1 MKSHYPQFAAGFASF
16 LRELKGKRVVII
28 GHQRPDGDCIGSQ
41 VALCRV
47 LRSQQIDAICMN
59 PDRVPRRIKFLIGD
73 TPFFQRDEV
82 AVDGRVAIFTDCA
95 DHARAGD
102 KVRALYPEAFGCV
115 DHHMSNSGFAQHNFV
130 DTASAATAEMLA
142 GLFLDAGLPIDRITA
157 QALYTGIMTD
167 TGQFR
172 FASTSVRVFHLAAEL
187 VARGAEPSLAGQELY
202 ERESFGKLKLLQ
214 YYINSLKLE
223 CGGRV
228 CIGVLR
234 NGIFEEIGASVED
247 TEGLVDYA
255 RSIEGVEIGV
265 LIEERPGIIKASL
278 RAKHG
283 GLRMDTLAAKF
294 NGGGHASAAGL
305 NCPMTL
311 GEFYPQMLAALKQR
325 LAEVDAAN
333 PS

>member
-1 MKSHYPQFAAGFASF
+1 VKHYPQFAAPFAA
-16 LRELKGKRVVII
+16 LIQQLAGRRVVVI
-28 GHQRPDGDCIGSQ
+28 GHQRPDGDCVGSQ

-47 LRSQQIDAICMN
+47 LRARGIDAICVN
-59 PDRVPRRIKFLIGD
+59 PDRVPRRIRFLVGD
-73 TPFFQRDEV
+73 TPFFQREEV
-82 AVDGRVAIFTDCA
+82 KHDGRVPVYTDCA
-95 DHARAGD
+95 DHGRAGD
-102 KVRALYPEAFGCV
+102 RLRELYPEPFACF
-115 DHHMSNSGFAQHNFV
+115 DHHLSNHGFGKLNFV
-130 DTASAATAEMLA
+130 DTASAATAELLA
-142 GLFLDAGLPIDRITA
+142 GIFLDAGLPVDAVTA

-172 FASTSVRVFHLAAEL
+172 FASTSVRVFALAAEL
-187 VARGAEPSLAGQELY
+187 VARGAVPALAGQELY

-214 YYINSLKLE
+214 HYIGSLKLE

-265 LIEERPGIIKASL
+265 LIEERPGVIKASL

-283 GLRMDTLAAKF
+283 GLRMDTLAAQF

-305 NCPMTL
+305 NCQFTL
-311 GEFYPQMLAALKQR
+311 GEFYPKLLAALNQR
-325 LAEVDAAN
+325 LAEMDAL
-333 PS
+333 PQ

>member
-1 MKSHYPQFAAGFASF
+1 MKLHYPQFAAQFID
-16 LRELKGKRVVII
+16 LLKELKGKRVVVI

-47 LRSQQIDAICMN
+47 LRAQGIDAVSLN
-59 PDRVPRRIKFLIGD
+59 PDKVPRRIRFLLGD
-73 TPFFQRDEV
+73 TPFFQRDDMKH
-82 AVDGRVAIFTDCA
+82 DGRVPLYTDCA
-95 DHARAGD
+95 DHGRAGD
-102 KVRALYPEAFGCV
+102 RIKELYSEPFACF
-115 DHHMSNSGFAQHNFV
+115 DHHLSNHGFGRHNFV
-130 DTASAATAEMLA
+130 DTASAATAEVLT
-142 GLFLDAGLPIDRITA
+142 GLFLDAGLPIDKTTA

-172 FASTSVRVFHLAAEL
+172 FASTSVRVFQLAAEL
-187 VARGAEPSLAGQELY
+187 VARGAEPALAGQELY

-214 YYINSLKLE
+214 YYIGSLKLE

-265 LIEERPGIIKASL
+265 LIEERPGVIKASL

-283 GLRMDTLAAKF
+283 NLRMDTLAAQF
-294 NGGGHASAAGL
+294 HGGGHASAAGL
-305 NCPMTL
+305 NCPDTL
-311 GEFYPQMLAALKQR
+311 GSFYPKLLAALTQR
-325 LAEVDAAN
+325 LAEVDA
-333 PS
+333 PPQ